1 MVDFNSPLP
10 IFVCIKPSTLKHDHL
25 VSIFVKQLHDSC
37 EFAIEI
43 NVRTFASTWDMD
55 TAVLRTQLVISCFGQ
70 KFDAVDITT
79 QEQFS
84 ANRAE
89 RQVI

>member
-1 MVDFNSPLP
+1 MVYFNTSLP
-10 IFVCIKPSTLKHDHL
+10 IWVCIKLSTLKHDHL
-25 VSIFVKQLHDSC
+25 VSVFVKQLHDSC

-55 TAVLRTQLVISCFGQ
+55 TAVLRTQLVIWCSPQ
-70 KFDAVDITT
+70 KLDAVNMTT
-79 QEQFS
+79 REQFS
-84 ANRAE
+84 ANRVE